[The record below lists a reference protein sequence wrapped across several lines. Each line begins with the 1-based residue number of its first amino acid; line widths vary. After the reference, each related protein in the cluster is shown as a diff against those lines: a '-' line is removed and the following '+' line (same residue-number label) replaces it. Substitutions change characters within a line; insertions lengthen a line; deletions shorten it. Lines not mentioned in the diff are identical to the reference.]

1 MHQAYKLT
9 KSKKRALR
17 KQGVTVDNSTLKE
30 VTPLTKNQRRA
41 FTAYDSGKNLF
52 LFGTAGTGKTFVALY
67 LLLQDVLMGK
77 YDKLIIMRSVVP
89 SREIGFLPGNANEK
103 LAVYELP
110 YYELC
115 YNLFG
120 RQDAYEILK
129 NENLIAFP
137 STSHIRGMTYDNA
150 AILVDECQNMNW
162 GELSTVM
169 TRVGNYSRIA
179 FCGDTKQ
186 SDLKEKDGKYDLLKL
201 MTVCK
206 NMNAFEFIQMGVDDI
221 VRSEFQ
227 KSFII
232 ECEKLGY

>member
-17 KQGVTVDNSTLKE
+17 KQGVTVDNSTLKQI
-30 VTPLTKNQRRA
+30 TPLTRNQNRA
-41 FTAYDSGKNLF
+41 FNAYNSGKNLF

-67 LLLQDVLMGK
+67 LLLKDVLNGK
-77 YDKLIIMRSVVP
+77 YDRLIIMRSVVP
-89 SREIGFLPGNANEK
+89 SRDMGFLPGSKDEK
-103 LAVYELP
+103 LGSYELP

-120 RQDAYEILK
+120 RPDAYEILK
-129 NENLIAFP
+129 NENLIEFP
-137 STSHIRGMTYDNA
+137 STSHIRGMTYDNS

-162 GELSTVM
+162 SELSTVM

-186 SDLKEKDGKYDLLKL
+186 SDLKPHEGKNDLLKM

-206 NMNAFEFIQMGVDDI
+206 NMKEFEFIQMDIDDI
-221 VRSEFQ
+221 VRSDFQ
-227 KSFII
+227 KQFII